1 MAVLGVQYS
10 ASCVVRSSLRN
21 AIHATASKGAVVR
34 YRTKSTRSGAPEPR
48 RTEQSAASPSTSS
61 LSTPPNSVE
70 DHRRYRL
77 NRTPIYGPAK
87 VSTLD
92 PTRLT
97 PHNFLI
103 LSDKAAVQT
112 QAYRR
117 SVADRHRI
125 YLPASA
131 RMPNKRFP
139 MHTHGYLYY
148 HLAPNAPALSGQV
161 RFRITPTNDPVLFS
175 SGEDLLGT
183 DHLPWRL
190 PLISL
195 ATRKNYAGL
204 FRRLRDDGLLSEHV
218 VRAISSLPPGT
229 AQLNACFSRI
239 VHALGQPFLL
249 VFGQTRQS
257 FYFIGTDTVLREDFV
272 SVAIKKDA
280 ATRPTCAPTV
290 RGARHMH
297 CGRSVAAD
305 HRDVFLGSAL
315 CRFEKS
321 VRPEHAGRRVVVCR
335 VVRIVGRLERT
346 EFCNVPENLMPRE
359 GELLRPPII
368 GAGSDLGDGEWAF
381 DVDRHLLLGP
391 DALRRPLAAGLDLLY
406 DNEARAG
413 GPVGW

>member
-1 MAVLGVQYS
+1 
-10 ASCVVRSSLRN
+10 
-21 AIHATASKGAVVR
+21 
-34 YRTKSTRSGAPEPR
+34 
-48 RTEQSAASPSTSS
+48 
-61 LSTPPNSVE
+61 
-70 DHRRYRL
+70 
-77 NRTPIYGPAK
+77 
-87 VSTLD
+87 
-92 PTRLT
+92 
-97 PHNFLI
+97 
-103 LSDKAAVQT
+103 
-112 QAYRR
+112 
-117 SVADRHRI
+117 
-125 YLPASA
+125 
-131 RMPNKRFP
+131 MPNKRFP

-161 RFRITPTNDPVLFS
+161 RFRITPTNDPALFS

-183 DHLPWRL
+183 DHFPWRL

-257 FYFIGTDTVLREDFV
+257 FYFIGIDTVLREDFV
-272 SVAIKKDA
+272 SVASKKDT
-280 ATRPTCAPTV
+280 ATRPICAPTV
-290 RGARHMH
+290 R
-297 CGRSVAAD
+297 
-305 HRDVFLGSAL
+305 GSAL

-359 GELLRPPII
+359 GELLRPPIM

-381 DVDRHLLLGP
+381 DVDRHLSLGP

-406 DNEARAG
+406 DNEARGG